1 MVAKDAD
8 GDKIIYRAIRL
19 AGAPFVVV
27 PQTGEVVLT
36 EKPNQRMY
44 LIQVYLIILPN
55 PVILAYHWAVK
66 MYTCLSLV
74 I

>member
-1 MVAKDAD
+1 MGEVVAKDAD
-8 GDKIIYRAIRL
+8 GDKIVYRAIRL

-44 LIQVYLIILPN
+44 LIQVCSGNLYLKLKLIN
-55 PVILAYHWAVK
+55 
-66 MYTCLSLV
+66 
-74 I
+74 

>member
-1 MVAKDAD
+1 MGEVVAKDAD
-8 GDKIIYRAIRL
+8 GDKIVYRAIRL

-44 LIQVYLIILPN
+44 LIQVIYILN
-55 PVILAYHWAVK
+55 
-66 MYTCLSLV
+66 
-74 I
+74 